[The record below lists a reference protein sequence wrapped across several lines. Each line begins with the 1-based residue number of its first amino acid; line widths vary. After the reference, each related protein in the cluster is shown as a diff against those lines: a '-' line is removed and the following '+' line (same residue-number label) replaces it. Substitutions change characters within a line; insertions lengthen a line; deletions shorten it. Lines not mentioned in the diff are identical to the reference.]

1 LPKSRLLARFAR
13 LLSRSPVSIFDC
25 DEAAEPPAGWRTSP
39 KSAAPGLITPVDEGC
54 PKTVEKSDTK
64 GAEDV
69 EEGNAEEFDGG
80 NALVGVEEKPETVQF
95 SPL

>member
-1 LPKSRLLARFAR
+1 MAWKS
-13 LLSRSPVSIFDC
+13 SN
-25 DEAAEPPAGWRTSP
+25 
-39 KSAAPGLITPVDEGC
+39 TPVDEGC

>member
-1 LPKSRLLARFAR
+1 ML
-13 LLSRSPVSIFDC
+13 C
-25 DEAAEPPAGWRTSP
+25 N
-39 KSAAPGLITPVDEGC
+39 TPVDEGC